1 MKNMYGDG
9 TELNHHQEIKGKHD
23 DEDDRRRTS
32 PIYNYENMMNWEDDV
47 LIGAIE
53 DLLPVDDTCMSY
65 EDFPT
70 LPDFPCIS
78 SSSSSSKSSSSAP
91 PSTSS
96 MDQHQHHGSATSS
109 ASSSASWAVGKS
121 DHKEQEYLGKN
132 LLSTADSIEIQ
143 QDELNRLD
151 SGDCMDVLEGFGEM
165 GLFDTD
171 DIWDPSCF
179 FPCEIE
185 EKGLDKEDEKCLV
198 DRENDDNEEKNK
210 KPSEDL
216 ALVFLEWLKSN
227 KETISAEDLR
237 SIKLKRSTI
246 ECAAKGLG
254 GGTQGMKQLFKLIL
268 EWVENNHLQR
278 KRLKE
283 EGQASSFPASSSSH
297 QNLNPNH
304 DISSLTP
311 ESNFVPTANPWDVSP
326 NAVVHP
332 SIFVSDPMV
341 SGHAVYPP
349 VEPMHGF
356 INGNPA
362 LFVPH
367 FSQTP
372 YLSSAFDASYH
383 FQNRSHHQ
391 PPPPTHHYS
400 LFSHP
405 YGASYHHQDTHAHH
419 LPPPAPPLARSISNY
434 HQNQYQPCHQKFQ
447 VDNGITTIS
456 DVSFI
461 RLGSSATKEARKKRM
476 TRQRKNFSHHQRHAQ
491 NNHQTNKTELQQTRV
506 FNDTTATR

>member
-1 MKNMYGDG
+1 
-9 TELNHHQEIKGKHD
+9 
-23 DEDDRRRTS
+23 
-32 PIYNYENMMNWEDDV
+32 
-47 LIGAIE
+47 
-53 DLLPVDDTCMSY
+53 MSY
-65 EDFPT
+65 EDFPP

-78 SSSSSSKSSSSAP
+78 SSPSSSSSSSAP
-91 PSTSS
+91 PSTSPVNQ
-96 MDQHQHHGSATSS
+96 QHQHHRSATSS
-109 ASSSASWAVGKS
+109 ASSSASWAGKS
-121 DHKEQEYLGKN
+121 DLKEKEYHGKN

-151 SGDCMDVLEGFGEM
+151 SGDCMDVMEGFSEM

-179 FPCEIE
+179 FPCEEE
-185 EKGLDKEDEKCLV
+185 EKGFDKEDEKCLV
-198 DRENDDNEEKNK
+198 VGENDDNEEKNN

-283 EGQASSFPASSSSH
+283 EGQPSSFPASYSSH
-297 QNLNPNH
+297 QNHNPDSH
-304 DISSLTP
+304 EFSSFTP
-311 ESNFVPTANPWDVSP
+311 ESNFVPTANPWNASP

-332 SIFVSDPMV
+332 SIFVSDPMA
-341 SGHAVYPP
+341 SGHEVYPP
-349 VEPMHGF
+349 PEPMQGF
-356 INGNPA
+356 ISGHPSM
-362 LFVPH
+362 FVPH
-367 FSQTP
+367 FSRSS

-383 FQNRSHHQ
+383 LQNQPHHQ
-391 PPPPTHHYS
+391 PPPLTHHYS
-400 LFSHP
+400 LSSHP
-405 YGASYHHQDTHAHH
+405 CGASYHHQDPHVHH
-419 LPPPAPPLARSISNY
+419 LQPPPPLSRSSSNY
-434 HQNQYQPCHQKFQ
+434 HQNQYQLCHQIFQ
-447 VDNGITTIS
+447 GGNGITSTS
-456 DVSFI
+456 DVSLT

-476 TRQRKNFSHHQRHAQ
+476 TKQRKIFSHHQRHAQ
-491 NNHQTNKTELQQTRV
+491 NNHQTSTSELRQTRV
-506 FNDTTATR
+506 LNDTTATS